1 MVKTYSDLPLV
12 LNNKGDRQELRAH
25 YHVPIF
31 LEKYGNLFSTQDHI
45 LKTIEYIKSNS
56 VSEHLEIETY
66 TWDVLP
72 TDLKQDLS
80 ISIIREIEWLKSR
93 L

>member
-1 MVKTYSDLPLV
+1 MVLER
-12 LNNKGDRQELRAH
+12 KGAHHELRAH

-31 LEKYGNLFSTQDHI
+31 LEKYGALFSTQDHI
-45 LKTIEYIKSNS
+45 LKTIEYLKSNS

-72 TDLKQDLS
+72 ADLKQDLS
-80 ISIIREIEWLKSR
+80 ISIIREIKWLKSR

>member
-1 MVKTYSDLPLV
+1 MPLV
-12 LNNKGDRQELRAH
+12 LDGERNHKELRAH

-31 LEKYGNLFSTQDHI
+31 LEKYGELFSTQDHI
-45 LKTIEYIKSNS
+45 LKTIDFIKSNP

-72 TDLKQDLS
+72 TDLKQDLTV
-80 ISIIREIEWLKSR
+80 SIIREIEWFKSHM
-93 L
+93 